1 MTTGNK
7 PGQSH
12 QNGHERAI
20 AGTAMA
26 DDGERG
32 NRLLK
37 GWKEVA
43 AYFGKDERTV
53 RRWASTSDMPVHRV
67 PGRQRAAVYAYP
79 AELDAW
85 LKRLGEDPPGGP
97 DGSAGEGSGPRGLP
111 RPDQPAKNVLSLPAS
126 RAAFAGA
133 LLVLVVLVAGVGWIF
148 LRDAGARTPDP
159 QAQELYLQG
168 VFQWEKR
175 TPESLTKAVE
185 LFNRA
190 VDIDPNYAQAYGG
203 LANAYNLL
211 REYSMMTPGEAY
223 AAAATAAR
231 RAVELDPADAD
242 AHSALAFAEFYG
254 LRRLD
259 DGIERFELARR
270 LDPNSAKIRHWYANA
285 LLHLGRFD
293 AALVEI
299 NEAQKLDPASRS
311 IVASKGLALF
321 CAGQADAAIALLT
334 DLARSEP
341 DLMSPHAYLA
351 FIYLAQGDYPAFLV
365 SVETAGRLRGDA
377 SRLAVADAG
386 KSGLA
391 AAGFRG
397 MVTAML
403 AEERR
408 QYETGQTIIYN
419 VARFEALSGD
429 WKAALASLAASL
441 AADEEHVMMLNI
453 DPAFR
458 LIRSNPEFR
467 QFAAGFGLP
476 IVQ

>member
-1 MTTGNK
+1 
-7 PGQSH
+7 
-12 QNGHERAI
+12 
-20 AGTAMA
+20 MA
-26 DDGERG
+26 DEGERGNG

-53 RRWASTSDMPVHRV
+53 RRWASASEMPVHRV

-79 AELDAW
+79 AELNAW
-85 LKRLGEDPPGGP
+85 LRRVGTDAGAGPSALPGADVRDDNETPAISDAASDP
-97 DGSAGEGSGPRGLP
+97 GLA
-111 RPDQPAKNVLSLPAS
+111 RQARRASTAPA

-133 LLVLVVLVAGVGWIF
+133 LLILAGIIVTGGWLF
-148 LRDAGARTPDP
+148 LRDAGTGVPNP

-190 VDIDPNYAQAYGG
+190 VEIDPDYAQAYGG
-203 LANAYNLL
+203 LANTYNLL
-211 REYSMMTPGEAY
+211 REYSMMPPGEAY
-223 AAAATAAR
+223 AAAARAAR
-231 RAVELDPADAD
+231 RAVEIDPSDAD

-254 LRRLD
+254 LRHLD

-270 LDPNSAKIRHWYANA
+270 LDPNSPKIRHWFANA
-285 LLHLGRFD
+285 LLHLGRFEE
-293 AALVEI
+293 ALAEI
-299 NEAQKLDPASRS
+299 NEAQRLDPASRS

-321 CAGQADAAIALLT
+321 CAGQADEAIALLT

-351 FIYLAQGDYPAFLV
+351 FIYLAQGDHPALLEAL
-365 SVETAGRLRGDA
+365 ETAGRLRGDS
-377 SRLAVADAG
+377 SRTAVADVG
-386 KSGLA
+386 RRGLA
-391 AAGFRG
+391 ATGFRG

-408 QYETGQTIIYN
+408 QYETGRTIIYN

-429 WKAALASLAASL
+429 WKAALASLTASL
-441 AADEEHVMMLNI
+441 AAGEEHVMMLNI

-467 QFAAGFGLP
+467 RFAAGFGLP

>member
-1 MTTGNK
+1 MATGNK

-20 AGTAMA
+20 AGTVMA
-26 DDGERG
+26 DDGERGNG

-53 RRWASTSDMPVHRV
+53 RRWASASDMPVHRV

-85 LKRLGEDPPGGP
+85 LRRLGEDVPGGP
-97 DGSAGEGSGPRGLP
+97 DASTGETSSFHDAPG
-111 RPDQPAKNVLSLPAS
+111 PDQPAMLSLAAS
-126 RAAFAGA
+126 RTAFAAA
-133 LLVLVVLVAGVGWIF
+133 LLALVVLVAGAGWIF

-159 QAQELYLQG
+159 RAQELYLQG

-175 TPESLTKAVE
+175 TPDSLTRAVE

-190 VDIDPNYAQAYGG
+190 VTIDADYAPAHAG

-211 REYSMMTPGEAY
+211 REYSMMPPGEAY
-223 AAAATAAR
+223 AAAARAAR
-231 RAVELDPADAD
+231 RAVELDPSDAD

-254 LRRLD
+254 LRQLN

-270 LDPNSAKIRHWYANA
+270 LDPGSAKIRHWFANA
-285 LLHLGRFD
+285 LLHLGRFEE
-293 AALVEI
+293 ALVEI
-299 NEAQKLDPASRS
+299 NEAQRLDPSSRS

-321 CAGQADAAIALLT
+321 CAGQADAAIALLA

-351 FIYLAQGDYPAFLV
+351 FIYLAQGDYPAFLA
-365 SVETAGRLRGDA
+365 SLETAGRLRGDT
-377 SRLAVADAG
+377 SRMAVAEAG

-391 AAGFRG
+391 AAGFQG

-408 QYETGQTIIYN
+408 QNESGQTIIYN

-458 LIRSNPEFR
+458 LIRRNPEFR
-467 QFAAGFGLP
+467 RFAAGFGLP

>member
-1 MTTGNK
+1 
-7 PGQSH
+7 
-12 QNGHERAI
+12 
-20 AGTAMA
+20 MA
-26 DDGERG
+26 DEGERGNG

-37 GWKEVA
+37 GWKHIA

-53 RRWASTSDMPVHRV
+53 RRWASASDMPVHRV

-85 LKRLGEDPPGGP
+85 LKRVATEPSALPDPPSEV
-97 DGSAGEGSGPRGLP
+97 DTNSSHSATP
-111 RPDQPAKNVLSLPAS
+111 PARRAS
-126 RAAFAGA
+126 SHLAFAGA
-133 LLVLVVLVAGVGWIF
+133 LLILVAVAVGGGWLF
-148 LRDAGARTPDP
+148 LRDAGAVAPDP
-159 QAQELYLQG
+159 EAQELYLQG
-168 VFQWEKR
+168 MFQWEKR

-190 VDIDPNYAQAYGG
+190 VEIDPDYAQAYGG

-211 REYSMMTPGEAY
+211 REYSMMAPGEAY
-223 AAAATAAR
+223 AAAARAAR
-231 RAVELDPADAD
+231 RAVEIDPNDAD
-242 AHSALAFAEFYG
+242 AQSALAFAEFYG

-259 DGIERFELARR
+259 DGIERFQLARR
-270 LDPNSAKIRHWYANA
+270 LDPDSPKIRHWFANA

-293 AALVEI
+293 EAMAEI
-299 NEAQKLDPASRS
+299 NEAQRLDPASRS

-321 CAGQADAAIALLT
+321 CAGQADEAIALLT

-351 FIYLAQGDYPAFLV
+351 FVYLAQGDYPAFLR
-365 SVETAGRLRGDA
+365 SLETAGRLRGDS
-377 SRLAVADAG
+377 SRTAVAEAG
-386 KSGLA
+386 IRGLA
-391 AAGFRG
+391 EAGFRG

-403 AEERR
+403 EEERR
-408 QYETGQTIIYN
+408 QYDSGRNIIYN
-419 VARFEALSGD
+419 VARLEALSGD
-429 WKAALASLAASL
+429 RKAALASLAASL

-458 LIRSNPEFR
+458 LIRSNPELR

-476 IVQ
+476 LVQ

>member
-1 MTTGNK
+1 MAAANK

-32 NRLLK
+32 NGNRLLK
-37 GWKEVA
+37 GWKQVA

-67 PGRQRAAVYAYP
+67 PGRQRAAVYAYA

-85 LKRLGEDPPGGP
+85 LKRLGEDAPGGT
-97 DGSAGEGSGPRGLP
+97 DESAGEAIGLQGQPRLP
-111 RPDQPAKNVLSLPAS
+111 AMLSLSAS
-126 RAAFAGA
+126 RATFTGA
-133 LLVLVVLVAGVGWIF
+133 VLVLVLLVAGAGWIF
-148 LRDAGARTPDP
+148 LHDAGARTPDP
-159 QAQELYLQG
+159 RAQELYLQG

-190 VDIDPNYAQAYGG
+190 VAIDADYAPAHAG

-211 REYSMMTPGEAY
+211 REYSMMPPGEAY
-223 AAAATAAR
+223 AAAARAAR
-231 RAVELDPADAD
+231 RAVELDPSDAD

-254 LRRLD
+254 LRQLE

-270 LDPNSAKIRHWYANA
+270 LDPDSAKIRHWFANA

-321 CAGQADAAIALLT
+321 CAGQADEAIALLA

-351 FIYLAQGDYPAFLV
+351 FIYLAQGDYPAFLE

-377 SRLAVADAG
+377 SRMAVAAAG

-397 MVTAML
+397 MVAAML

-408 QYETGQTIIYN
+408 QYEAGQTIIYN
-419 VARFEALSGD
+419 VARFEAMSGD
-429 WKAALASLAASL
+429 WKAALASLSASL

-458 LIRSNPEFR
+458 LIRRNPEFR